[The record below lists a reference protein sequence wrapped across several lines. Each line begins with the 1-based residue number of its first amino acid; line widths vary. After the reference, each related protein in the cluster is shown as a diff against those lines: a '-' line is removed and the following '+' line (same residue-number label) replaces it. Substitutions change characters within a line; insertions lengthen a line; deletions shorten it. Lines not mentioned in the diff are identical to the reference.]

1 MNNNFR
7 TFVVYAV
14 NQGKVM
20 IIKLWFYYALM
31 HIFDASTKAHSQPC
45 QTSKMERFA
54 KVVDGKQIDKQMLIK
69 IKVIT
74 QNSLCIDAPV

>member
-54 KVVDGKQIDKQMLIK
+54 KIVDGFKPLIVCTK
-69 IKVIT
+69 SSI
-74 QNSLCIDAPV
+74 LDF